1 MIRDQPTPPGDDS
14 KGARARGLALL
25 VVTFLAGGLA
35 GAAVSRLIPQ
45 QVESRGPDRG
55 LMRQKEP
62 DRDGIPERL
71 RQLNLTPDQE
81 ARIRAVSARWQPH
94 ADSILAVMLPR
105 VREIEHGMFQE
116 MMCVLTPAQDSAY
129 MAWRTRLSLNEA
141 EGKEQMSRVTAGT
154 CPR

>member
-1 MIRDQPTPPGDDS
+1 MTKDQPTPVGGDS
-14 KGARARGLALL
+14 KGARIRGLALL

-35 GAAVSRLIPQ
+35 GAAVSRLIPHQ
-45 QVESRGPDRG
+45 TEGGGPERG
-55 LMRQKEP
+55 LTRHKEP
-62 DRDGIPERL
+62 NRDGIPERL
-71 RQLNLTPDQE
+71 RQLNLTRDQE

-129 MAWRTRLSLNEA
+129 MAWRGRLGLNEA
-141 EGKEQMSRVTAGT
+141 EGREQLSRVTAGT